1 MNVRK
6 LIALVWFVAAVFAAA
21 AAAKDEGAE
30 TMAGSCCGP
39 AAPTL
44 TITWQRLVEGGET
57 CPRCS
62 ATEEE
67 LDKAVGQLAA
77 ALEPLGIAVVFKKEE
92 LTAAAFKAA
101 PAASNRIWLNGRL
114 LEDWLGGG
122 SGTSVCCDV
131 CGDEECRT
139 VVVDGEEYESV
150 PAALVVRA
158 GLAAASALA
167 GPPRGAG
174 CCPSP

>member
-1 MNVRK
+1 MKVRK
-6 LIALVWFVAAVFAAA
+6 LIALVCFVTAIFAVIAAA
-21 AAAKDEGAE
+21 MDEGADA
-30 TMAGSCCGP
+30 MVGSCCGP
-39 AAPTL
+39 AKPTL

-67 LDKAVGQLAA
+67 LDKAVGRLAA
-77 ALEPLGIAVVFKKEE
+77 TLEPLGIAVVFTKEE

-114 LEDWLGGG
+114 VEDWLGGR
-122 SGTSVCCDV
+122 SDTSACCDV

-150 PAALVVRA
+150 PAALVVKA

-167 GPPRGAG
+167 GTPRGPG
-174 CCPSP
+174 CCPKP

>member
-1 MNVRK
+1 
-6 LIALVWFVAAVFAAA
+6 
-21 AAAKDEGAE
+21 
-30 TMAGSCCGP
+30 MAGGCCGP
-39 AAPTL
+39 AEPTL

-67 LDKAVGQLAA
+67 LDKAFGQLAA

-92 LTAAAFKAA
+92 MTAAAFRAE

-114 LEDWLGGG
+114 MEDWLGGR

-139 VVVDGEEYESV
+139 VAVDGEVYESV

-167 GPPRGAG
+167 GAPRNPG

>member
-1 MNVRK
+1 MV
-6 LIALVWFVAAVFAAA
+6 
-21 AAAKDEGAE
+21 
-30 TMAGSCCGP
+30 GSCCGP
-39 AAPTL
+39 ATPTL

-92 LTAAAFKAA
+92 LTPAAFKAA

-114 LEDWLGGG
+114 MEDWLGGR
-122 SGTSVCCDV
+122 SGTSACCDV

-139 VVVDGEEYESV
+139 VVVDGDVYESV
-150 PAALVVRA
+150 PAALVVKA

-167 GPPRGAG
+167 GVPQGEG

>member
-6 LIALVWFVAAVFAAA
+6 LIAIFCFVTAIFAVIAAG
-21 AAAKDEGAE
+21 KDEGAK
-30 TMAGSCCGP
+30 TMVGSKCGP

-114 LEDWLGGG
+114 MEDWLGGR
-122 SGTSVCCDV
+122 SDTSVCCDV

-139 VVVDGEEYESV
+139 VVVDGEVYESV
-150 PAALVVRA
+150 PAALVVKA
-158 GLAAASALA
+158 GLAAASALT
-167 GPPRGAG
+167 GTSGGGG